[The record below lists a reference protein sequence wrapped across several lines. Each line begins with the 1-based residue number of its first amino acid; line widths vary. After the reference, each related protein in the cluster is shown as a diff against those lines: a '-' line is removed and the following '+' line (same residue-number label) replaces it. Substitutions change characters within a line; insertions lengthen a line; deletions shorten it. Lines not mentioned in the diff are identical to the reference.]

1 MSAKWFQR
9 YWKIIFL
16 LGPILLIMGISAGLV
31 AGRWDGVPLGLVIAG
46 IVIIALWVLV
56 QWRESQG
63 FWSRRSTEAGTNAIV
78 STIAVLVI
86 LGLINYLG
94 VRYTVRFDLT
104 EAQQFTLAPQSRQI
118 VREAERKIKLWV
130 FYPEPTSQDLRLL
143 DNYDRVGGENFS
155 YELID
160 PTQQPQLVREFDV
173 QQIGDVYL
181 EVGDRRQL
189 VQNIRAESL
198 SEEEVTNTLIQLTS
212 DRQPT
217 VYFIQGH
224 GERAIE
230 AEGQGSLSRI
240 VGRLEN
246 QNYRAEPLNLAEG
259 DEIPEDAAAIAIASP
274 DRELFD
280 AEVDQLEDY
289 LEQGGGLLV
298 MVDPDEDPGLSE
310 LLDNWGITLNEGL
323 AIDPDRWVQ
332 GYGPSAPLII
342 EYGTHPITRDFGQ
355 GYSLYRLA
363 RPIEIEEREQINA
376 TPLLFTSEN
385 SWLETTPG
393 EEEPDWE
400 YHPARDRKGPLV
412 LGVALSREISPETSE
427 TEEQGEE
434 TETETASPEA
444 ESDANTSDT
453 EDTAESEEATEETA
467 TPSPEAESDADT
479 SDTDDTVE
487 SEEDTETAS
496 PEAESDADT
505 SDTEE
510 DTKEARLVV
519 FGDSD
524 FATNGYLA
532 QLNGDVFLNAMTWVA
547 QQDEDRALSIRPQT
561 VENRRLNIT
570 PPQGR
575 LLVVIA
581 LIAFPVLGFAS
592 SAIVWWRRR

>member
-31 AGRWDGVPLGLVIAG
+31 AGTWDGVPLGLVIAG
-46 IVIIALWVLV
+46 IVIIVLWVLV

-78 STIAVLVI
+78 STVAVLVI

-94 VRYTVRFDLT
+94 VRYSVRFDLT

-118 VREAERKIKLWV
+118 VREAERNIKLWV

-143 DNYDRVGGENFS
+143 ENYDRVGGENFS

-160 PTQQPQLVREFDV
+160 PTQQPQLVREFEV

-181 EVGDRRQL
+181 EIGDRRQL

-198 SEEEVTNTLIQLTS
+198 SEEEITNTLIQLIS

-224 GERAIE
+224 GERPIDTE
-230 AEGQGSLSRI
+230 APESLSRI
-240 VGRLEN
+240 IGRLEN

-259 DEIPEDAAAIAIASP
+259 DEIPEDAAAIAIANP

-280 AEVDQLEDY
+280 AEIDKLEDY
-289 LEQGGGLLV
+289 LQQGGGLLV
-298 MVDPDEDPGLSE
+298 MVDPDKDPGLSE

-342 EYGTHPITRDFGQ
+342 EYGTHPITREFGQ

-400 YHPARDRKGPLV
+400 YHPTRDRKGPLV
-412 LGVALSREISPETSE
+412 LGVALSREVSPETSE
-427 TEEQGEE
+427 TEEQGEDADE
-434 TETETASPEA
+434 TTEA
-444 ESDANTSDT
+444 ES
-453 EDTAESEEATEETA
+453 ETA
-467 TPSPEAESDADT
+467 TPSPDAESDADT
-479 SDTDDTVE
+479 SDTEETTE
-487 SEEDTETAS
+487 SEEATETPS
-496 PEAESDADT
+496 PDAESDTDT
-505 SDTEE
+505 SDTEETPEESDSETEE

-575 LLVVIA
+575 LLVVVA
-581 LIAFPVLGFAS
+581 LIVFPVLGFAS